1 MPPIFHFLTV
11 RCRLQMMG
19 AVLHFYV
26 CRPALSFKKGFLA
39 DMDKKEPAT
48 ASKQPFSFDSKLLLT
63 SLSYESLKA
72 KYNDGGEGF
81 LFYTCF
87 LAAPQAHAVV
97 PLPFF
102 PSFLSAFSHFSY
114 FDVGELQFKLNG
126 EEVSVKFG
134 EDVFFQHN

>member
-72 KYNDGGEGF
+72 KYNDGGE
-81 LFYTCF
+81 
-87 LAAPQAHAVV
+87 
-97 PLPFF
+97 
-102 PSFLSAFSHFSY
+102 
-114 FDVGELQFKLNG
+114 LQFKLNG